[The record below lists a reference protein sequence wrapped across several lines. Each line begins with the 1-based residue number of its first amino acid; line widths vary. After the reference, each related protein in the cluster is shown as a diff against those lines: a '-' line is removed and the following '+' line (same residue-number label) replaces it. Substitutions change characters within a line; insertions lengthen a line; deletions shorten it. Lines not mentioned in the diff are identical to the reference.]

1 MVDLSGIK
9 KKNNGVTFRDGIGI
23 VIVIV
28 GAVIVVIMVK
38 VIKVIFVSGMRF
50 LCHYNNIIKNYIY
63 IVSRK
68 ESAKS
73 FLTLMTNDL
82 NDTLVLVDG

>member
-9 KKNNGVTFRDGIGI
+9 KKNNGVTFRDCIGI
-23 VIVIV
+23 VLVIV

-38 VIKVIFVSGMRF
+38 VIKVIFVSGVRF
-50 LCHYNNIIKNYIY
+50 LCHYNNIIKNYII

-68 ESAKS
+68 RARNP
-73 FLTLMTNDL
+73 F
-82 NDTLVLVDG
+82 